1 MASAE
6 ALGDGER
13 KFVQELKTMAPTLSC
28 AAELAKTFSHLM
40 RTRDPAGFDLWL
52 EQALSSELA
61 TFARGLRRDGDAVR
75 AAFTEPWGTSPV
87 EGQINRLKTKNR
99 QMYGR
104 ANYPLLRSRVLDAA

>member
-1 MASAE
+1 
-6 ALGDGER
+6 
-13 KFVQELKTMAPTLSC
+13 
-28 AAELAKTFSHLM
+28 M
-40 RTRDPAGFDLWL
+40 RTRNPTGFDLWL

-87 EGQINRLKTKNR
+87 EGRINRLKTKKR

-104 ANYPLLRSRVLDAA
+104 ANYPLLRSRVLAVA